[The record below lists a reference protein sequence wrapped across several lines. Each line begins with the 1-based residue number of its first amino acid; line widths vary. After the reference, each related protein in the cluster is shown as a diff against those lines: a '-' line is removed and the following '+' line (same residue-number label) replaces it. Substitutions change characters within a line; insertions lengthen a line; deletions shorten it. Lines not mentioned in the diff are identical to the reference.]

1 MEQTGFE
8 FKVFGPAEN
17 WATMSRKGDKLFFSV
32 FRRPPLRKIENE
44 VIKAM
49 LDTVNDYQYVSVT
62 IS

>member
-1 MEQTGFE
+1 
-8 FKVFGPAEN
+8 
-17 WATMSRKGDKLFFSV
+17 MSRKGDKLFFSV